1 MNDERPIKMPN
12 FILSLKSKKSI
23 HRMTDE
29 EAGQLLKLLF
39 DYADD
44 ETFQPDES
52 KYNNSVL
59 MMYDSIIPTIDEN
72 REKYVRKVE
81 RNRKNSKNAGAP
93 VGNQNAKKTIQNNPV
108 DCNSIHWIE
117 KTIQN
122 NPVGT
127 NKTKVNKTKQ
137 NVSVSYD
144 TDTYSTKASPSVC
157 PEGQPPSKPEYRELR
172 VFAREVLK
180 LDNAYF
186 CDDFVSEIENQG
198 GDWSDW
204 QAKMTAFAEEHKNE
218 WSYDG

>member
-44 ETFQPDES
+44 ETFQPDEN

-81 RNRKNSKNAGAP
+81 RNRKQGIKGGRPKKNQEP
-93 VGNQNAKKTIQNNPV
+93 KNNPV
-108 DCNSIHWIE
+108 GYSE
-117 KTIQN
+117 
-122 NPVGT
+122 NPVGFQENPLGT

-137 NVSVSYD
+137 NVSVSKD
-144 TDTYSTKASPSVC
+144 TDTYSTKASQSVC
-157 PEGQPPSKPEYRELR
+157 PEGQPTAKPEYRELR

-198 GDWSDW
+198 GEWSDW
-204 QAKMTAFAEEHKNE
+204 QDKMTAFAEKHKNE

>member
-1 MNDERPIKMPN
+1 MNDERPIEMPN
-12 FILSLKSKKSI
+12 FLVDLSVTENLELLSDKQFRRLFNLMIEFAKSGNIDLS
-23 HRMTDE
+23 DE
-29 EAGQLLKLLF
+29 EPLVK
-39 DYADD
+39 
-44 ETFQPDES
+44 
-52 KYNNSVL
+52 SVFL
-59 MMYDSIIPTIDEN
+59 PFRNTI
-72 REKYVRKVE
+72 EKGRNQYITKVI
-81 RNRKNSKNAGAP
+81 RNRNNAKNRKKNTNDNQSLP
-93 VGNQNAKKTIQNNPV
+93 VVTSGNQSFQIK
-108 DCNSIHWIE
+108 E
-117 KTIQN
+117 
-122 NPVGT
+122 

-137 NVSVSYD
+137 NVSVSLD

-186 CDDFVSEIENQG
+186 CDDFSESISQSG

>member
-44 ETFQPDES
+44 ETFQPDEN

-81 RNRKNSKNAGAP
+81 RNRKQGIKGGRPKKNQEP
-93 VGNQNAKKTIQNNPV
+93 K
-108 DCNSIHWIE
+108 
-117 KTIQN
+117 N
-122 NPVGT
+122 NPVGYSENPVGFQENPLGV

-137 NVSVSYD
+137 NVSVSKD

-157 PEGQPPSKPEYRELR
+157 PEGQPSSKPEYRELR

>member
-1 MNDERPIKMPN
+1 MNDERPIEMPN
-12 FILSLKSKKSI
+12 FLVDLSVTENLELLSDKQFRRLFNLMIEFAKSGNIDLS
-23 HRMTDE
+23 DE
-29 EAGQLLKLLF
+29 EPLVK
-39 DYADD
+39 
-44 ETFQPDES
+44 
-52 KYNNSVL
+52 SVFL
-59 MMYDSIIPTIDEN
+59 PFRNTI
-72 REKYVRKVE
+72 EKGRNQYITKVI
-81 RNRKNSKNAGAP
+81 RNRNNAKNRKKNTNDNQSLP
-93 VGNQNAKKTIQNNPV
+93 VVTSGNQSFQIK
-108 DCNSIHWIE
+108 E
-117 KTIQN
+117 
-122 NPVGT
+122 

-137 NVSVSYD
+137 NVSVSTDTDTD

-157 PEGQPPSKPEYRELR
+157 PEGQPTAKPEYRELR

>member
-93 VGNQNAKKTIQNNPV
+93 KGNQNAKKTIQNNPV
-108 DCNSIHWIE
+108 DCNS
-117 KTIQN
+117 IQN

-137 NVSVSYD
+137 NVSVSLD

-172 VFAREVLK
+172 VFARERLE

-186 CDDFVSEIENQG
+186 CDDFSESISQSG

>member
-93 VGNQNAKKTIQNNPV
+93 KGNQNAKKTIQNNPV
-108 DCNSIHWIE
+108 DCNS
-117 KTIQN
+117 IQN

-137 NVSVSYD
+137 NVSVSKD
-144 TDTYSTKASPSVC
+144 TDTYSTKASQSVC
-157 PEGQPPSKPEYRELR
+157 PEGQPTAKPEYRELR
-172 VFAREVLK
+172 VFARERLE

-186 CDDFVSEIENQG
+186 CDDFVNNG
-198 GDWSDW
+198 GNLLTSRGKGVLYK
-204 QAKMTAFAEEHKNE
+204 Q
-218 WSYDG
+218 

>member
-1 MNDERPIKMPN
+1 MNDERPIEMPN
-12 FILSLKSKKSI
+12 FLVDLSVTENLELLSDKQFRRLFNLMIEFAKSGNIDLS
-23 HRMTDE
+23 DE
-29 EAGQLLKLLF
+29 EPLVK
-39 DYADD
+39 
-44 ETFQPDES
+44 
-52 KYNNSVL
+52 SVFL
-59 MMYDSIIPTIDEN
+59 PFRNTI
-72 REKYVRKVE
+72 EKGRNQYVAKVK
-81 RNRKNSKNAGAP
+81 RNRKNGVKGGRP
-93 VGNQNAKKTIQNNPV
+93 RENQENP
-108 DCNSIHWIE
+108 
-117 KTIQN
+117 K
-122 NPVGT
+122 NPVGYLGFQENPKNP

-137 NVSVSYD
+137 NVSVSKD

-186 CDDFVSEIENQG
+186 CDDFSESISQSG

>member
-108 DCNSIHWIE
+108 
-117 KTIQN
+117 
-122 NPVGT
+122 GT

-137 NVSVSYD
+137 NVSVSLD

-186 CDDFVSEIENQG
+186 CDDFSESISQSG